1 MPKVLDDQEVP
12 KKLQLLM
19 KGKEDA
25 KQKLIEKRLRRKE
38 VLERKNDPE
47 AINDTIRKNEE
58 KKLLDSSKHMG

>member
-1 MPKVLDDQEVP
+1 
-12 KKLQLLM
+12 M